1 MPILARG
8 RRTYPNVCLAPGCAC
23 VRVHRSDHVPLQCGS
38 ICRPVH
44 LLHPQLHA
52 LQSQPL
58 LLRRCVGAYAGP
70 PFIVFVLLRTRGRAR
85 LATAHPTREHPA
97 TTSHARPSHHITH
110 TTREHL
116 ATTSHK
122 HARPASRSSLPCAR
136 SVAAFVRF
144 SVGGAAWTVPEP
156 HCLRCT
162 GRDGGGRC
170 GRGRVVLPR
179 RARRMRRER
188 GRRAAAGR
196 HARAIVC
203 ARAARRRSCWNIS
216 RVTSYI
222 RGPLAQRYSLNFMPT
237 VSTDCVARV
246 A

>member
-1 MPILARG
+1 MCVCTG
-8 RRTYPNVCLAPGCAC
+8 RTMFHYNVGRYADLYT
-23 VRVHRSDHVPLQCGS
+23 SS
-38 ICRPVH
+38 IRNFMRYSLNHCNIASTQVCT
-44 LLHPQLHA
+44 
-52 LQSQPL
+52 
-58 LLRRCVGAYAGP
+58 CVGPYAGP
-70 PFIVFVLLRTRGRAR
+70 RVRFKRLLRTRGRAR
-85 LATAHPTREHPA
+85 LATTSHTRPTREHPA
-97 TTSHARPSHHITH
+97 TTSHN
-110 TTREHL
+110 
-116 ATTSHK
+116 
-122 HARPASRSSLPCAR
+122 HARLASWSSSSLPCAR
-136 SVAAFVRF
+136 SVFVRF
-144 SVGGAAWTVPEP
+144 GVGGAAWTVPEP
-156 HCLRCT
+156 HGHCLRCT

-196 HARAIVC
+196 HARTIVC